1 MFGQMRSSRRS
12 GPNCSRESGCPCEC
26 HPLPRTP
33 EQNERRR
40 AALKK
45 EMRVL
50 NAILLVCILSLVAL
64 FAYSCTHP
72 SPPPCFRT
80 IHVRDLQKDCRLGRS
95 CTSTGACGPDYVYCD
110 FTGPANGGTHCEK
123 NR

>member
-1 MFGQMRSSRRS
+1 MFGQMKSSRRS
-12 GPNCSRESGCPCEC
+12 GPSCSRGSGCPCEC

-33 EQNERRR
+33 EQREKI
-40 AALKK
+40 AAPLKK
-45 EMRVL
+45 ELRIISLALMVCVAMLATVIIHSVL
-50 NAILLVCILSLVAL
+50 
-64 FAYSCTHP
+64 HP

-80 IHVRDLQKDCRLGRS
+80 IYVRDLQKDCRLGRS
-95 CTSTGACGPDYVYCD
+95 CSSTGGCGPDYVYCD